1 MLDPG
6 QGLGKSPRCCPAPR
20 HAQRGTAE
28 LLALDAVLQPME
40 AHVDAFRQARRDRL
54 VSQAHGDLV
63 VTKEVG
69 GGLRV
74 PQVVED
80 GALIFG

>member
-1 MLDPG
+1 MLDPR
-6 QGLGKSPRCCPAPR
+6 QGLGKKVRDVVPSRDMLN
-20 HAQRGTAE
+20 TE

-54 VSQAHGDLV
+54 VGQAHGDLV
-63 VTKEVG
+63 VTEEEG

-74 PQVVED
+74 PQVEED
-80 GALIFG
+80 GALVVG

>member
-1 MLDPG
+1 MVKKVRDVVPSRDMLN
-6 QGLGKSPRCCPAPR
+6 
-20 HAQRGTAE
+20 TE

-40 AHVDAFRQARRDRL
+40 THVHVASMHAFRQARRDRL
-54 VSQAHGDLV
+54 AGQAHGDLI
-63 VTKEVG
+63 VTEDEG

-80 GALIFG
+80 EALVVG

>member
-1 MLDPG
+1 MLDPW
-6 QGLGKSPRCCPAPR
+6 QGLGEKVRDVVLSRDMLD
-20 HAQRGTAE
+20 AE

-54 VSQAHGDLV
+54 IGQAHGDLV
-63 VTKEVG
+63 VTEEEG
-69 GGLRV
+69 GGLTV

-80 GALIFG
+80 